1 MTFIVGLTGGI
12 GSGKSTIADYFAE
25 LGVPI
30 VDADIVARQV
40 VEKGTPLLAEIAKHF
55 GNDILTPQG
64 ELDRA
69 KLRQIIFADADEKH
83 WLNNLMH
90 PAIRAAMLSRLSAVD
105 FPYVLWVVPLLIENQ
120 LTDLCQRVLVID
132 VAPEI
137 QLKRAAERDQSHIET
152 IKSIMQSQVNRETRL
167 SYADDI
173 IENNLPLSENK
184 TQLKQQVQHL
194 HQTYLTLARQEKNP
208 V

>member
-83 WLNNLMH
+83 WLNNLLH

>member
-40 VEKGTPLLAEIAKHF
+40 VEKGTPILAEIAKHF

-83 WLNNLMH
+83 WLNNLLH